1 MAKVRTNIILNLYEH
16 SMVMDQIR
24 IGLVLML
31 IEILKNTLSYEPD
44 IEKIKSLQGSIT
56 ELRRIKTLRE
66 EVIEGLKN

>member
-1 MAKVRTNIILNLYEH
+1 MDKIIYKLLLP
-16 SMVMDQIR
+16 
-24 IGLVLML
+24 LVNDKSGYSILQEYAEAR

-66 EVIEGLKN
+66 EIIKGAEG